1 MFILLFII
9 FIAGIVQGRRSAKT
23 PKRGTRE
30 GVRAIHGMRRKEHVV
45 RKDAGAKNEQRRTSY
60 SRNATLGACSELDYA
75 GMYFIGVPSE

>member
-30 GVRAIHGMRRKEHVV
+30 GVRAIHGMRR
-45 RKDAGAKNEQRRTSY
+45 
-60 SRNATLGACSELDYA
+60 
-75 GMYFIGVPSE
+75 

>member
-1 MFILLFII
+1 MFILLLIL

-45 RKDAGAKNEQRRTSY
+45 
-60 SRNATLGACSELDYA
+60 DYA